1 MAADDRTPSAVYAL
15 KQRLEALES
24 EKSELLA
31 ELTRLRRNQD
41 AVAEPRAP
49 SAATGSVSAASDAA
63 AKIKLFRSLFRGR
76 DEVFP
81 RRWQNANSG
90 KSGYSPVC
98 RNEWVRGICEKPR
111 VKCGECPHQAFVPVT
126 DDVIRSHLQGTDRD
140 AAGRQSGAEYI
151 ARAAISGRSPSVGQ
165 QCVRRC
171 RMGSLRRSMGVPVER
186 QARLLLGGFLVGL
199 RLPARGRA
207 SQLPAR
213 DHQLEHL
220 V

>member
-31 ELTRLRRNQD
+31 ELTRLQRNQD
-41 AVAEPRAP
+41 AVAEARAP
-49 SAATGSVSAASDAA
+49 SAATGSVNAAADAA

-81 RRWQNANSG
+81 RRWQNVNSG

-126 DDVIRSHLQGTDRD
+126 DDVIQ
-140 AAGRQSGAEYI
+140 
-151 ARAAISGRSPSVGQ
+151 PSAT
-165 QCVRRC
+165 
-171 RMGSLRRSMGVPVER
+171 S
-186 QARLLLGGFLVGL
+186 
-199 RLPARGRA
+199 
-207 SQLPAR
+207 
-213 DHQLEHL
+213 
-220 V
+220 